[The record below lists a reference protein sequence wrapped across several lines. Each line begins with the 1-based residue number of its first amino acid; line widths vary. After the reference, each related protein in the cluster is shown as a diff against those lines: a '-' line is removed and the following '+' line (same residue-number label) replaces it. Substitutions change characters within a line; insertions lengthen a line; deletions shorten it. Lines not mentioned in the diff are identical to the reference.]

1 MRFEPRNGYA
11 PVHIP
16 AAISDRPSVLAFSM
30 AKAGS
35 TLLNNI
41 LSRISPDV
49 ELTYFSIEDYLFS
62 RNVSPTNR
70 PTNIGKI
77 IKPEGYCY
85 GGFRQFPAHPVPIL
99 FSARSV
105 LLVRNPLDMIT
116 SLYFSLL
123 KSHRIPRESGAS
135 SDVNGAAS
143 KMITTRRFLQQTD
156 INAFARQAV
165 RTYTRMFE
173 GYVAQGFPWRKN
185 VAIYR
190 YEDVVF
196 HKASWISDI
205 CAWYGWTLAPG
216 RAEAVAAM
224 FDQQPE
230 TERPEHHVRQ
240 VKPGNHLV
248 HLSAQT
254 VTNVG
259 EGLAEYMRIFGYQ
272 P

>member
-1 MRFEPRNGYA
+1 MRFEPRTGYA

-16 AAISDRPSVLAFSM
+16 SATSERPSVLAFSM

-41 LSRISPDV
+41 LSRIAPDV
-49 ELTYFSIEDYLFS
+49 DLVFFSIEDYLFS

-70 PTNIGKI
+70 PLNIGGI

-123 KSHRIPRESGAS
+123 KSHRIPRESGAP
-135 SDVNGAAS
+135 SDVEGAATKLIS
-143 KMITTRRFLQQTD
+143 TRTYLQHTD

-165 RTYTRMFE
+165 RAYTRMFE
-173 GYVAQGFPWRKN
+173 GYVAQGFPWRKT

-190 YEDVVF
+190 YEDVIF
-196 HKASWISDI
+196 DKANWVADI
-205 CAWYGWTLAPG
+205 CDWYQWKLPAG
-216 RAEAVAAM
+216 RSEAVGAM
-224 FDQQPE
+224 FDEQPDI
-230 TERPEHHVRQ
+230 ERPDQHIRQ
-240 VKPGNHLV
+240 VKPGNHLA
-248 HLSAQT
+248 HLSPQT
-254 VTNVG
+254 VTNVS
-259 EGLAEYMRIFGYQ
+259 EGLAEYMRIFGYTT
-272 P
+272 